1 MLPRIVLPGGVPL
14 CHEPTEVKQMPLK
27 ALLMSTDLGLQDLLC
42 QGEPRDSSDSWEV
55 HKSGVLRASDFL
67 GRHVYQKI
75 AATVTSSEQSSQ
87 YTL

>member
-1 MLPRIVLPGGVPL
+1 MLHRIVLHDGVL
-14 CHEPTEVKQMPLK
+14 LSHEPNEVKQMPLK

-42 QGEPRDSSDSWEV
+42 QGEPRDSSDSWGV
-55 HKSGVLRASDFL
+55 HKSGVLRASEFL
-67 GRHVYQKI
+67 GRHGYQKI